1 MLSAA
6 VLHASWHALVKTG
19 DNQLTVLAGMSL
31 VAALCAAVVLP
42 FVPLPPPSVWL
53 VLFVSL
59 FLHSGYRF
67 SLAQAYAHGDLSQAY
82 PLGRG
87 FVPIFATAI
96 GFLTLGQTPSPSQL
110 VGTVIVS
117 AGVSWIA
124 GDAVRQLQGRLI
136 LAAAGVGITVAGYSV
151 LDAYGARASGNWL
164 SFTAWLIVLDSGS
177 FVALMACVRGRQ
189 LWGELA
195 DMRQRVS
202 VAGILGVISFAI
214 FIWALSRSSVG
225 AVAALRETSILF
237 ATLIGMTFYGEERV
251 FRRIAAAVMIMLGIV
266 LISISG

>member
-1 MLSAA
+1 LAA
-6 VLHASWHALVKTG
+6 VLHASWHALVKTA
-19 DNQLTVLAGMSL
+19 DDQLTVLAGMSL
-31 VAALCAAVVLP
+31 VATVCAALVLP
-42 FVPLPPPSVWL
+42 FVALPPPSVWL

-87 FVPIFATAI
+87 FVPIFATII
-96 GFLTLGQTPSPSQL
+96 GFWTLRQTPSSGQL
-110 VGTVIVS
+110 AGTIIVS
-117 AGVSWIA
+117 AGVTWLAS
-124 GDAVRQLQGRLI
+124 DAVRTLQGRLI
-136 LAAAGVGITVAGYSV
+136 LAAAGVGVTVAAYSV
-151 LDAYGARASGNWL
+151 LDAYGAQASGNWL

-177 FVALMACVRGRQ
+177 FFVLMACVRGKR
-189 LWGELA
+189 LWGELV

-202 VAGILGVISFAI
+202 VAGVLGVISFGI

-251 FRRIAAAVMIMLGIV
+251 FRRIAAAVLITLGIV
-266 LISISG
+266 VIAISG